1 MDSVQATI
9 FAVKRYALHDGPN
22 IRTTV
27 FLKGC
32 PLSCFWCHN
41 PEGINPGLQLV
52 SNLKRCIGCGE
63 CVAACPAGALQLTA
77 EGIQRDKGLCQE
89 CFACVPL
96 CPALVHEATGRR
108 VGIAELLSEIS
119 KDLAFFDQSGGGV
132 TFSGGE
138 PLAQPTALLA
148 LLRGCAELGIHRVV
162 DTSGFAATATVLE
175 VAGHTDLFLYDLKH
189 MNDNIHRRYT
199 GVSNQ
204 LILHNLLEL
213 STAGAAI
220 RVRIP
225 LIAGLNDDLEN
236 IQATAD
242 FIADCPGIQGVDLL
256 PYHSSAKAKYRKL
269 CRDFP
274 AQETTA
280 PGRERL
286 DAAMAILRR
295 TREDIT
301 IGA

>member
-1 MDSVQATI
+1 
-9 FAVKRYALHDGPN
+9 
-22 IRTTV
+22 
-27 FLKGC
+27 
-32 PLSCFWCHN
+32 
-41 PEGINPGLQLV
+41 
-52 SNLKRCIGCGE
+52 
-63 CVAACPAGALQLTA
+63 
-77 EGIQRDKGLCQE
+77 
-89 CFACVPL
+89 
-96 CPALVHEATGRR
+96 
-108 VGIAELLSEIS
+108 
-119 KDLAFFDQSGGGV
+119 
-132 TFSGGE
+132 
-138 PLAQPTALLA
+138 
-148 LLRGCAELGIHRVV
+148 LGIHRVV

-225 LIAGLNDDLEN
+225 LIAGLNDDPEN

-280 PGRERL
+280 PARERL

-301 IGA
+301 IGG